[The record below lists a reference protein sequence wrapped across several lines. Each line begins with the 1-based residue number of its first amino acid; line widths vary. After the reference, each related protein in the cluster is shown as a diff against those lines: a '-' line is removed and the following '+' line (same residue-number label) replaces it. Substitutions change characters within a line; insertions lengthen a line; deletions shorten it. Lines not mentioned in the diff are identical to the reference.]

1 MSAKERAALVEVLET
16 LSPESIDELQR
27 FVVYLRFREAHAK
40 TWFVQ
45 AYELFDDVRAEAAK
59 HDPGEVDA
67 LIDEA
72 LDEVRRG

>member
-27 FVVYLRFREAHAK
+27 FVAYLRFRDAHAK
-40 TWFVQ
+40 NWFAQ
-45 AYELFDDVRAEAAK
+45 AYDLFADVRAEAAK
-59 HDPGEVDA
+59 HDASEIDA